1 MALGGLTPSG
11 SHDFYLL
18 LRDGYPD
25 AMAMTNQL
33 PVLPPGERVL
43 STLEGD
49 GRRRWLSPRLAT
61 GRFWSRRRVVAYA
74 LIAIYTLLPF
84 VKINGRQALQ
94 FDLSNARFMVFGLEL
109 RPTDLELLAVFG
121 LIVFLAVF
129 FATAIVGRVWC
140 GWACPQTVYM
150 EFVFRPIERLCLG
163 TKGRGGKPRQAVA
176 GWRTAA
182 MYLVFFVIAFHLA
195 NTFLA
200 YFIGVDQL
208 NEYIWTSTPWKHPK
222 AFALVMLVTGLM
234 LFDFCYWREQL
245 CIIGCPYGRFQSVLL
260 DRSSLIVGY
269 DAARGEPRGHGRER
283 EAKGLGDCVD
293 CHMCVEVCPTGI
305 DIRDGLQMECV
316 NCTQCIDACDAV
328 MDRVRLPRGLIRYSS
343 QSALD
348 GNPTSAVRPRVMI
361 YSGLILALCALFV
374 ALLATRRA
382 FDVTLLRGMGSP
394 FNIAA
399 DGRVENIV
407 RAKLVNRTDEQ
418 RTYRIEPIA
427 PDSLR
432 LVGAEDLTIA
442 AGESITEP
450 LHLLAPAET
459 FHQRGGTVSARL
471 RFVDSA
477 GNAVESDYLLF
488 GPANSAGGPGTAA
501 PSPSDNSEAA
511 DAKP

>member
-1 MALGGLTPSG
+1 MTSDNEARGLC
-11 SHDFYLL
+11 LL
-18 LRDGYPD
+18 ND
-25 AMAMTNQL
+25 MAMTNQL
-33 PVLPPGERVL
+33 PVLPPEERVL
-43 STLEGD
+43 STLEAD

-74 LIAIYTLLPF
+74 LIAVYTLLPF
-84 VKINGRQALQ
+84 IRINGRQALQ
-94 FDLSNARFMVFGLEL
+94 FDLANARFMVIGLEL

-121 LIVFLAVF
+121 LIVFLTVF

-140 GWACPQTVYM
+140 GWACPQTVYL

-163 TKGRGGKPRQAVA
+163 TMGKGGKPRKAVA

-182 MYLVFFVIAFHLA
+182 MYLAFFVISFHLA

-208 NEYIWTSTPWKHPK
+208 NQYIWTSSPWKHPR
-222 AFALVMLVTGLM
+222 AFALVMFVTGLM

-269 DAARGEPRGHGRER
+269 DRTRGEPRGHGRER
-283 EAKGLGDCVD
+283 EAKALGDCVD

-305 DIRDGLQMECV
+305 DIRDGLQLECV

-328 MDRVRLPRGLIRYSS
+328 MDRVGLPRGLIRYSS

-348 GNPTSAVRPRVMI
+348 GRPTHLVRPRVII
-361 YSGLILALCALFV
+361 YSVLILALCALLV
-374 ALLATRRA
+374 VLLVSRRP
-382 FDVTLLRGMGSP
+382 FDVILLRGLGSP
-394 FNIAA
+394 YNVTA
-399 DGRVENIV
+399 DGMIENIV

-418 RTYRIEPIA
+418 RVYRVEPVA

-432 LVGAEDLTIA
+432 LLGVEELTIA

-459 FHQRGGTVSARL
+459 FHHRGGTVAARL
-471 RFVDSA
+471 RFFDDGGEKFDA
-477 GNAVESDYLLF
+477 DYLLF
-488 GPANSAGGPGTAA
+488 GPATGTHPRDASN
-501 PSPSDNSEAA
+501 PSGSDESEVI
-511 DAKP
+511 DAQP